1 MQKKCCTTNNHII
14 HQDVVDSALNS
25 MPKENTFINLAN
37 LFKLIGDTTRCKILF
52 LLDKN
57 EMCVCDIAS
66 ALSMT
71 KSAVSHQLANL
82 RKNKIVKLRKSGKIV
97 YYSLDDEHIVKLFEV
112 GLIHIGEYNE
122 KI

>member
-82 RKNKIVKLRKSGKIV
+82 RKNKIVKLRKNGKIV
-97 YYSLDDEHIVKLFEV
+97 YYSLDDEHIKLIMKTMYEHV
-112 GLIHIGEYNE
+112 NHHE
-122 KI
+122 